1 MPRVA
6 RQVRKLTRVGLHVI
20 HFHVTFAVT
29 NQRPAVGTQQMI
41 VAAAQAINGFVY
53 NVSWVI
59 KPRGETL
66 ALHVFRY
73 GQSAQFR

>member
-1 MPRVA
+1 
-6 RQVRKLTRVGLHVI
+6 
-20 HFHVTFAVT
+20 
-29 NQRPAVGTQQMI
+29 MI

-53 NVSWVI
+53 NVPWVI
-59 KPRGETL
+59 KHRGETL